1 MSFSLPPSSYATMT
15 LREILKIDTSTS
27 AQAKM
32 NDYHEQKQKKIVI
45 ENNSEDKEEVEGNS
59 EMGSSSLLSD
69 PTLFQEFQNSIF
81 KTENGSLKRK
91 TEEDDVGDKKLK
103 SDDTAEP

>member
-1 MSFSLPPSSYATMT
+1 MT

-81 KTENGSLKRK
+81 KTENGSLK
-91 TEEDDVGDKKLK
+91 GKLK
-103 SDDTAEP
+103 KMMWVIRNLRVTIQLNHELHVDYND